1 MNKEKRVRQA
11 VREYLGC
18 ASILS
23 AKLNK
28 SLLELCDQS
37 VDPKAWK
44 TLAYYHG
51 MLDKHIDLVDHRLL
65 QNQSIPAAE
74 KVYSLFEPHTEW
86 IQTANANLSVELG
99 QRLLVASDQHQLI
112 HDYHILEGAVDIDQ
126 SIPVADLLLSDYG
139 EGEITSMSFDKG
151 FSRMEDRELL
161 RLYIP
166 EMVMPNAARK
176 IKNKCDEKA
185 ARHLLHYA
193 GNIVPSKVTST
204 PSNTTGS
211 IAAST

>member
-1 MNKEKRVRQA
+1 VNKEKRVRQA

-86 IQTANANLSVELG
+86 IQKGKRQPQRRVGSAAPCG
-99 QRLLVASDQHQLI
+99 QR
-112 HDYHILEGAVDIDQ
+112 
-126 SIPVADLLLSDYG
+126 P
-139 EGEITSMSFDKG
+139 
-151 FSRMEDRELL
+151 
-161 RLYIP
+161 
-166 EMVMPNAARK
+166 
-176 IKNKCDEKA
+176 
-185 ARHLLHYA
+185 
-193 GNIVPSKVTST
+193 
-204 PSNTTGS
+204 
-211 IAAST
+211 ASTDTRLPHP